1 MRNLS
6 RSAPLTGGG
15 TISGDLTVTGDMVV
29 EGEGALS
36 VDQLLEGDF
45 KISTASA
52 TAFVVGDISEPAN
65 DIFTVDTD
73 NGRVGIGTA
82 SPSEALEI
90 AGGNLIFN
98 SGQEG
103 GASSRDITIQPSNNY
118 ADYSI
123 ITLGINDYND
133 ETGYIAFSTRRGSP
147 TWATTEAMRI
157 DSSGNV
163 GIGTDEPAHKLTVAG
178 TTNVGISVYSSDN
191 SDDPYIELAGSN
203 GNTTTEGMKIYYDD
217 SSPNTWFDSMFNND
231 SYGFRF
237 RTKVAGAPV
246 NALTILGSGKVGI
259 GDTSPDY
266 KLDVAGTLG
275 VDGNATFGGTVNGT
289 EIHTTATNNLG
300 LGTGAVDSIN
310 TGDYNVGVGDYVLTA
325 CNTGSYNTASGYAS
339 LHSNTAGSDNTASGS
354 YSLFGVTTGSNNTAI
369 GHDAGRA
376 ASPSGNITTGSNI
389 ICLGDNSVTALY
401 CADTSISSSDGRDKT
416 DVEDF
421 TAGLD
426 FITQM
431 RPVTYRWDKRTDYLD
446 DDNTDPLSITPDGTH
461 KKPKQ
466 HIGFIS
472 QEVQAL
478 EQALGFA
485 TDKDNELICN
495 TNEDDTAMGLKYERL
510 VPVLVNAIK
519 ELSAKVEALENA

>member
-163 GIGTDEPAHKLTVAG
+163 GIGTDEPEADLHVLSGGTTNADGIIFSNGASNEWNLMAGIIGQTSTGMSIFDKTDGAVRFCIDTSGNVGIGTASPGAKLDISGGDMHIDATQKIYLDGGDGSYFSETAANEISMYANNQLTLRIREDSDHMKSEFYGGTFDVNDAGDDQYIMRITGTLNDPTAG
-178 TTNVGISVYSSDN
+178 TTENFRALKVD
-191 SDDPYIELAGSN
+191 L
-203 GNTTTEGMKIYYDD
+203 TTTDI
-217 SSPNTWFDSMFNND
+217 
-231 SYGFRF
+231 
-237 RTKVAGAPV
+237 
-246 NALTILGSGKVGI
+246 SGWGGNVYLMDLQDTGTSRMVVQSDGNVGI
-259 GDTSPDY
+259 GDSTPDY

-275 VDGNATFGGTVNGT
+275 VDGNATFGGDVSVPTKTPSSASDTGT
-289 EIHTTATNNLG
+289 TGTITWDASYVYVCTATN
-300 LGTGAVDSIN
+300 TWKRV
-310 TGDYNVGVGDYVLTA
+310 
-325 CNTGSYNTASGYAS
+325 
-339 LHSNTAGSDNTASGS
+339 
-354 YSLFGVTTGSNNTAI
+354 AI
-369 GHDAGRA
+369 
-376 ASPSGNITTGSNI
+376 
-389 ICLGDNSVTALY
+389 
-401 CADTSISSSDGRDKT
+401 
-416 DVEDF
+416 
-421 TAGLD
+421 
-426 FITQM
+426 
-431 RPVTYRWDKRTDYLD
+431 
-446 DDNTDPLSITPDGTH
+446 
-461 KKPKQ
+461 
-466 HIGFIS
+466 
-472 QEVQAL
+472 
-478 EQALGFA
+478 A
-485 TDKDNELICN
+485 TW
-495 TNEDDTAMGLKYERL
+495 
-510 VPVLVNAIK
+510 
-519 ELSAKVEALENA
+519 